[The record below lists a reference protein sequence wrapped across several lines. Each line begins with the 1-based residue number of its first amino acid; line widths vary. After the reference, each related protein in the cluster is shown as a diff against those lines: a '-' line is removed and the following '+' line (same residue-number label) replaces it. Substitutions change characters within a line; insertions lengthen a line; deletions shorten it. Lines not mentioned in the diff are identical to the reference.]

1 VSFVMR
7 FLAPLLLLGVLLGST
22 PSHADPQTPKS
33 LRKAASDEVDRL
45 RFGITKNWSPRRLGR
60 HIGFG
65 VGWSLPQ
72 RWYDTD
78 GQLLTE
84 RSLLHPGD
92 DLERSGLYLA
102 LRF

>member
-1 VSFVMR
+1 MR
-7 FLAPLLLLGVLLGST
+7 ALAAVLLLGFVLLSAA
-22 PSHADPQTPKS
+22 SHAEPAAPPARRKS
-33 LRKAASDEVDRL
+33 IAEEADRL
-45 RFGITKNWSPRRLGR
+45 RFGITTPWHAKRLGGR
-60 HIGFG
+60 LWLG

-84 RSLLHPGD
+84 RSLLNPGH
-92 DLERSGLYLA
+92 DLERSGFYLA

>member
-1 VSFVMR
+1 
-7 FLAPLLLLGVLLGST
+7 LASVRSLGWILVFGVLLGACAASAE
-22 PSHADPQTPKS
+22 PPAREARS
-33 LRKAASDEVDRL
+33 LRSLAAAEADRI
-45 RFGITKNWSPRRLGR
+45 RFGITTPWKTFGSRLN
-60 HIGFG
+60 FG

-92 DLERSGLYLA
+92 DLERSGLYFA
-102 LRF
+102 VRF